1 MPRTLWLLVIGM
13 FINVTGASFLWP
25 LNTIYIHQHLG
36 KSLTAA
42 GFVLMLNSGANVI
55 GNLCGGFLFD
65 KIGGFTSI
73 ILGIIITFSSLS
85 GLVFFHDWFAY
96 IILLTIAGFGSG
108 VVFPACYAM
117 AGSAWPEGGRKA
129 FNAVYVAQNAGVAV
143 GSALG
148 GFVASFSF
156 TFVFFANAMLYAVFF
171 MIACL
176 GFKKIQSDQA
186 VQSSVLDHADSI
198 NGKSRFTALIFI
210 CTGYL
215 LAWVAYSQWSS
226 TIASHTQELGMP
238 LKQYSLLWTVN
249 GALIV
254 LGQPFIGMFV
264 KRFAESLKKQML
276 LGFVIFMLAYG
287 ILFVA
292 EDFTAFL
299 AAMIILTIGEML
311 VWPAVPTIANQL
323 SPQGKE
329 GFYQGFV
336 NSMATGG
343 RMVGPLLGGML
354 VDIYGMQMLLAVLL
368 VLLVF
373 SIGTV
378 FLYDRREKETSVHQ
392 DFILKK

>member
-65 KIGGFTSI
+65 KIGGFKSV
-73 ILGIIITFSSLS
+73 ILGIVVTFASLS

-96 IILLTIAGFGSG
+96 IVLLAIAGFGSG

-117 AGSAWPEGGRKA
+117 AGSVWPEGGRKA

-148 GFVASFSF
+148 GIVASFSF
-156 TFVFFANAMLYAVFF
+156 AYVFFANAMLYAVFF
-171 MIACL
+171 AIAFF
-176 GFKKIQSDQA
+176 GFRHIRTEPA
-186 VQSSVLDHADSI
+186 VQSTVLDHAAAGS
-198 NGKSRFTALIFI
+198 GKSRFSALMLV

-215 LAWVAYSQWSS
+215 LGWVAYSQWSS
-226 TIASHTQELGMP
+226 TIASHTQELGIS
-238 LKQYSLLWTVN
+238 LGKYSLLWTVN

-254 LGQPFIGMFV
+254 LGQPVIGLFV
-264 KRFAESLKKQML
+264 KRFAKSLKKQIVI
-276 LGFVIFMLAYG
+276 GFVIFIFAYG
-287 ILFVA
+287 ILFAA
-292 EDFTAFL
+292 ESFQAFL
-299 AAMIILTIGEML
+299 GAMIVLTLGEML
-311 VWPAVPTIANQL
+311 VWPAVPTIANRL
-323 SPQGKE
+323 APRGKE

-343 RMVGPLLGGML
+343 RMIGPLFGGML
-354 VDIYGMQMLLAVLL
+354 VDAFSMQVLLAVLI
-368 VLLVF
+368 VLLLV
-373 SIGTV
+373 SIGTA
-378 FLYDRREKETSVHQ
+378 FLYERKEKQLSVHQ
-392 DFILKK
+392 D